1 MLRAREPAP
10 HRSRLGR
17 FSRAR
22 EIAPRRAD
30 LPFDKDAGA
39 QRAQPL
45 CTRNGQPGNGE
56 IAAHN
61 MKYHCLQSRLLTAIR
76 FPERRLLA
84 APPDGGALL
93 SSRFLTG
100 RALYASYAEHICI
113 RAVRYFRPRVC
124 ASCYDQRP
132 RDQSF
137 FLRVS
142 SLQRRPS
149 RKIVLSAPRLH
160 HHFTCAHTG
169 W

>member
-1 MLRAREPAP
+1 MCLPAAMLRAREPAP

-113 RAVRYFRPRVC
+113 RAVRYFRPRVF

-132 RDQSF
+132 SVTSHLFARIQPTEKAF
-137 FLRVS
+137 
-142 SLQRRPS
+142 
-149 RKIVLSAPRLH
+149 
-160 HHFTCAHTG
+160 
-169 W
+169 